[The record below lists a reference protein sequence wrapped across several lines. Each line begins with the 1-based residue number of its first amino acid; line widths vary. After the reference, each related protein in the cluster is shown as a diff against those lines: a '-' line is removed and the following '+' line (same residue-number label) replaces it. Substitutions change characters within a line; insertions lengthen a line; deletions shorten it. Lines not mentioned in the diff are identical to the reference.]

1 MASILLQNVTLSY
14 PILGSDRSKVMPE
27 DRLSG
32 AGSLIR
38 DDSSRTRSV
47 VALENVSLELK
58 DGDRLGL
65 IGRNGSGKST
75 LLRVI
80 GGVFEPLEGYL
91 RVEGQVAG
99 LYSLGLGIQPEA
111 TGYKNILISGLMAGF
126 RREEVLEKLPEI
138 IDFCELGEYLDMPVR
153 TYSNGMAMRLKFACA
168 TAFNADIL
176 LMDEWLG
183 AGDPQF
189 QDKAQKRLRKLV
201 DEAGIMILASH
212 NHSVIQQSCNK
223 AAWLDRGQLRAFG
236 AVEDVLDFYKTAHM
250 SPEEIAARDAAREAA
265 EYERRVEA
273 SRARRREAAREAKR
287 EEIREAKRE
296 EIREAKREEIRR
308 ERRIEASRERRREE
322 AREAKRKE
330 LRQQKLV
337 AEQSEHQVP
346 NISDTTDQTPNATAS
361 KASNESQ
368 SESRSATKSNSDQ

>member
-47 VALENVSLELK
+47 VALENISLELK

-80 GGVFEPLEGYL
+80 AGVFEPLEGYI
-91 RVEGQVAG
+91 RVEGHIAG
-99 LYSLGLGIQPEA
+99 LFSLGLGIQPEA

-183 AGDPQF
+183 AGDPEF

-212 NHSVIQQSCNK
+212 NHSVIRRSCNK
-223 AAWLDRGQLRAFG
+223 LAWLDRGQLRAFG
-236 AVEDVLDFYKTAHM
+236 TVEDVLEIYETAHLT
-250 SPEEIAARDAAREAA
+250 PEEIAEREAAREEARRK
-265 EYERRVEA
+265 RRVEA
-273 SRARRREAAREAKR
+273 SRARRREAKR
-287 EEIREAKRE
+287 EEVRQAKLE
-296 EIREAKREEIRR
+296 DARR
-308 ERRIEASRERRREE
+308 QRRIEARREKRREE
-322 AREAKRKE
+322 AREAKRGE
-330 LRQQKLV
+330 LRAQRRQAERVEQQDKPSGKGTKPRL
-337 AEQSEHQVP
+337 AKQRTEAKGKAAQNRKAGRKQLNP
-346 NISDTTDQTPNATAS
+346 TSD
-361 KASNESQ
+361 
-368 SESRSATKSNSDQ
+368 R

>member
-47 VALENVSLELK
+47 VALENISLDLK

-80 GGVFEPLEGYL
+80 AGVFEPLEGYI
-91 RVEGQVAG
+91 RVEGHIAG
-99 LYSLGLGIQPEA
+99 LFSLGLGIQPEA

-183 AGDPQF
+183 AGDPEF

-212 NHSVIQQSCNK
+212 NHSVIRRSCNK
-223 AAWLDRGQLRAFG
+223 LAWLDRGQLRAFG
-236 AVEDVLDFYKTAHM
+236 TVEEVLEIYETAHLT
-250 SPEEIAARDAAREAA
+250 PEEIAEREAAREAA
-265 EYERRVEA
+265 RYKRRVEA
-273 SRARRREAAREAKR
+273 SRARRREEAREAKR
-287 EEIREAKRE
+287 EEA
-296 EIREAKREEIRR
+296 RR
-308 ERRIEASRERRREE
+308 QRRIEASRARRREE
-322 AREAKRKE
+322 AREAKREERRK
-330 LRQQKLV
+330 QKREEERAGRRKANV
-337 AEQSEHQVP
+337 ASEKHAPPSTSKPAGDTDPSEP
-346 NISDTTDQTPNATAS
+346 NKPGSGKPGTGRKQLNPTSD
-361 KASNESQ
+361 
-368 SESRSATKSNSDQ
+368 R